1 MSTDDPTDGKPR
13 VCAILGMHRS
23 GTSWLAGSLEQL
35 GLALGEV
42 SEADPH
48 NVRGNRESAVLME
61 IHEGV
66 LRDNGGS
73 WKRPPARV
81 AWSPE
86 RRAALAAHIGEMNGR
101 YPLWGFKDPR
111 ALLLM
116 DEWRRQVPEGLV
128 RVGIYRH
135 PRAVHRSLAS
145 RNARFT
151 PRRSFRV
158 WRAYNRRL
166 VEEHR
171 REPFPL
177 LRFDVA
183 KESLFAGL
191 VDAAA
196 VVGLDVSGDPSA
208 FFDESLV
215 HNREASAEPVPWR
228 CRTLWG
234 YLEEQAASK

>member
-1 MSTDDPTDGKPR
+1 MARDDDTAGTAR

-35 GLALGEV
+35 GLALGDV
-42 SEADPH
+42 SEEDPH
-48 NVRGNRESAVLME
+48 NVKGNRESPVLRQ

-73 WKRPPARV
+73 WKRPPSRV
-81 AWSPE
+81 AWSPD
-86 RRAALAAHIGEMNGR
+86 RRAALAAHIEDMNR
-101 YPLWGFKDPR
+101 RHRLWGFKDPR
-111 ALLLM
+111 ALLLL
-116 DEWRRQVPEGLV
+116 DEWRRQVPDGLV

-135 PRAVHRSLAS
+135 PRAVHRSLES
-145 RNARFT
+145 RKKRFI

-166 VEEHR
+166 VAEHR

-177 LRFDVA
+177 LRFDVD
-183 KESLFAGL
+183 SDVLFAGL

-196 VVGLDVSGDPSA
+196 AVGLDASGDPSE
-208 FFDESLV
+208 FFDPSLV
-215 HNREASAEPVPWR
+215 HNRDASAEPVPWR
-228 CRTLWG
+228 CRSLWA
-234 YLEEQAASK
+234 YLEDQAVAK